1 LAIHHVAKFCAKVAK
16 FLLPKAIQLP
26 PRRFLCGFHITL
38 PMSNQWLII
47 LAFAAVYIIWGST
60 YLFNYQAIQSIPP
73 FLMSGTR
80 FFTAGLLLY
89 TLGVWRGAPRPS
101 LEEWRNTALMG
112 TLFLSLGTGAVVW
125 ALNIIDTGMAA
136 LLIAIDPLL
145 IMGLLWL
152 LFRQS
157 LGWRGILG
165 GIIGIIGT
173 VLLVGQPQLSSRPG
187 AMLGLLAIAVGMLAW
202 ALGSI
207 YVSRVRQPESRWRRS
222 AMQMLGGGAGL
233 ILFSLLSGEA
243 LTFSW
248 ANMTW
253 LSFGSWLYLIFFGS
267 IIAFS
272 SFNFLLAQVSPEKVA
287 TSTYVNP
294 VVALFLGWAVNDEVV
309 TQQSV
314 LAGAVLL
321 TGVFFINSNKRHKP

>member
-1 LAIHHVAKFCAKVAK
+1 
-16 FLLPKAIQLP
+16 
-26 PRRFLCGFHITL
+26 
-38 PMSNQWLII
+38 MSNQWLII
-47 LAFAAVYIIWGST
+47 LAFAAVYIVWGST

-73 FLMSGTR
+73 FLMSGSR

-89 TLGVWRGAPRPS
+89 GIGAWRGAPRPS
-101 LEEWRNTALMG
+101 LEEWRNASLMG
-112 TLFLSLGTGAVVW
+112 ILFLSLGTGAVVW
-125 ALNIIDTGMAA
+125 ALRLVDTGTAA
-136 LLIAIDPLL
+136 LLIAVDPLL
-145 IMGLLWL
+145 IMALLWL

-157 LGWRGILG
+157 PGWRGILG
-165 GIIGIIGT
+165 GIIGISGT
-173 VLLVGQPQLSSRPG
+173 AILVGQPQVTARPG
-187 AMLGLLAIAVGMLAW
+187 ALIGLLAISVGMMAW

-233 ILFSLLSGEA
+233 LLFSLASGEA
-243 LTFSW
+243 ATFSW
-248 ANMTW
+248 ANLSW

-294 VVALFLGWAVNDEVV
+294 VVALFLGWAFNDETV
-309 TQQSV
+309 TGQSI

-321 TGVFFINSNKRHKP
+321 TGVFFINSNRHQKH

>member
-1 LAIHHVAKFCAKVAK
+1 
-16 FLLPKAIQLP
+16 
-26 PRRFLCGFHITL
+26 
-38 PMSNQWLII
+38 MSNQWLII
-47 LAFAAVYIIWGST
+47 LAFAAVYIVWGST

-73 FLMSGTR
+73 FLMSGSR

-89 TLGVWRGAPRPS
+89 GLGAWRGAPRPS
-101 LEEWRNTALMG
+101 LEEWRNTSLMG
-112 TLFLSLGTGAVVW
+112 ILFLSLGTGAVVW
-125 ALNIIDTGMAA
+125 ALRLVDTGTAA
-136 LLIAIDPLL
+136 LLIAVDPLL
-145 IMGLLWL
+145 IMALLWL

-157 LGWRGILG
+157 PGWRGILG
-165 GIIGIIGT
+165 GIIGISGT
-173 VLLVGQPQLSSRPG
+173 AILVGQPQVTARPG
-187 AMLGLLAIAVGMLAW
+187 ALMGLLAISVGMMAW

-233 ILFSLLSGEA
+233 LLFSLVSGEA
-243 LTFSW
+243 ATFSW
-248 ANMTW
+248 ANLSW

-294 VVALFLGWAVNDEVV
+294 VVALFLGWAFNDETV
-309 TQQSV
+309 TGQSM

-321 TGVFFINSNKRHKP
+321 TGVFFINSNRHQKH